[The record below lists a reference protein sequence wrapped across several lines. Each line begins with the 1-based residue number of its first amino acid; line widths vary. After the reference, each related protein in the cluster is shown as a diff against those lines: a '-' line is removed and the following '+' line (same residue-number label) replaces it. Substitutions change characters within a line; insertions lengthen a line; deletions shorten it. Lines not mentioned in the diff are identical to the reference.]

1 MLSRPFWLLRVEGA
15 FVLILAVNFY
25 RAGHFPS
32 WMFAALFFAPDLF
45 MLGYLLNVKW
55 GAASYNLVH
64 TLSGPLLLLLVG
76 SLGGQPQLTSFSLI
90 WLAHIGFDRT
100 LGYGLKYPTK
110 FNDTHL
116 QHV

>member
-1 MLSRPFWLLRVEGA
+1 MLARPRWLLRVEGV
-15 FVLILAVNFY
+15 FVLVLSVCFY
-25 RAGHFPS
+25 RAGHFPW

-45 MLGYLLNVKW
+45 MLGYLINVKW

-64 TLSGPLLLLLVG
+64 TLAGPLLLLLAG
-76 SLGGQPQLTSFSLI
+76 SLGGLLQLTPFALI
-90 WLAHIGFDRT
+90 WLAHIGFDRM